1 MRNSFG
7 TKEDTL
13 FGLVRYGVLAL
24 FAGGIL
30 SFISVQAHADTFD
43 EVASEDAV
51 IGSGAP
57 DVNLEIRR
65 HSDITISILNNLLLY
80 TWDGG
85 AVDSNGDLTDTY
97 ASEADA
103 AASQEYIIFKFDF
116 SALPSEATITGVG
129 DFSFAYWYTHSTDA
143 TGTPHP
149 NISQETLGEFEFFE
163 ITSGDA
169 DWTDHQFA
177 AGGPDPDAVTYNSL
191 NGTFTELDTV
201 TEFDTGEGGPLVA
214 GKLISNGNAFGQRQ
228 RLTGIPIA
236 TLERLRSGASV
247 GLAIGSI
254 PDVGLT
260 NFSIHSSE
268 TFLSDQNKDPRL
280 SFEFTTDVV
289 LDVADF
295 DEDGDVDADDLA
307 TWQGA
312 YGSGPDGDT
321 DGDGDSDGAD
331 FLAWQ
336 QGHTGAALL
345 SAVPEPTTL
354 CLFGF
359 GGLAALGFR
368 RRRIA

>member
-7 TKEDTL
+7 ITTASL
-13 FGLVRYGVLAL
+13 FRFVRYGALASV
-24 FAGGIL
+24 AGGIMT
-30 SFISVQAHADTFD
+30 FMAVQANADTFD
-43 EVASEDAV
+43 EIASQDSV
-51 IGSGAP
+51 IASGLP
-57 DVNLEIRR
+57 DLNMDVRK
-65 HSDITISILNNLLLY
+65 HSDLGVSILANMLLH
-80 TWDGG
+80 TWNGG
-85 AVDSNGDLTDTY
+85 SPGDDY
-97 ASEADA
+97 ASEAAA
-103 AASQEYIIFKFDF
+103 AASQEYLIYKFDF

-143 TGTPHP
+143 SGTPHP
-149 NISQETLGEFEFFE
+149 NVSQETLGEFEFFE
-163 ITSGDA
+163 ITAGDA
-169 DWTDHQFA
+169 NWEDNQFSD
-177 AGGPDPDAVTYNSL
+177 GDVSPGAVTYNSL
-191 NGTFTELDTV
+191 NGTFDELNTV

-214 GKLISNGNAFGQRQ
+214 GKLISNGSSFGQRQ
-228 RLTGIPIA
+228 RLTGIPVA

-254 PDVGLT
+254 ADVGLT

-268 TFLSDQNKDPRL
+268 TFLADQNKDPRL

-295 DEDGDVDADDLA
+295 DEDSDVDATDLA

-312 YGSGPDGDT
+312 YGSTAAGDT
-321 DGDGDSDGAD
+321 NADTDSDGSD

-336 QGHTGAALL
+336 QGYTGAALF

-359 GGLAALGFR
+359 GLLTLGLGR
-368 RRRIA
+368 RRDA